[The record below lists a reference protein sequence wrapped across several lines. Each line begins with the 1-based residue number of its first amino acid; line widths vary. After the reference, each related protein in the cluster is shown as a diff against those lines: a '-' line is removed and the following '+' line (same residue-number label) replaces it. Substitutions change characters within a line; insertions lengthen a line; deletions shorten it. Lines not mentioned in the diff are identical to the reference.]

1 MPIAFKQSLEN
12 LIREKAPGPS
22 ASFSV
27 FHLLL
32 ALSIIAEKPVGRSK
46 LAEELDLGE
55 GVARTLIGCLRDA
68 GLIKTSKA
76 GCFLTDKGLRLWK
89 ECESTF
95 KMTKIGKSEL
105 TFADYNFAIL
115 VKNRGH
121 KVRSGMEQR
130 DAAVM
135 AGAKGATTMIFKKGR
150 LIFPSTNKDVAEDF
164 PEASTQISSLLGL
177 KENDAIIVASSD
189 SSCKAEYG
197 ALAAAWTLL
206 NDNREK

>member
-12 LIREKAPGPS
+12 LIRQKAPGPS

-27 FHLLL
+27 CHLIL
-32 ALSIIAEKPVGRSK
+32 ALAIIAEKPVGRNK

-55 GVARTLIGCLRDA
+55 GVARTLIGRLRDA

-89 ECESTF
+89 EYESTF
-95 KMTKIGKSEL
+95 KMTEIGRSEL
-105 TFADYNFAIL
+105 TFGDHSFAIL
-115 VKNRGH
+115 VRNRGH
-121 KVRSGMEQR
+121 KVKLGLEQR

-135 AGAKGATTMIFKKGR
+135 AGAKGATTMLFKKGR
-150 LIFPSTNKDVAEDF
+150 LIFPSTNKGVARDF
-164 PEASTQISSLLGL
+164 PEASKQISNLLGL
-177 KENDAIIVASSD
+177 RENDAIIVASSD
-189 SSCKAEYG
+189 SPCKAEYG

-206 NDNREK
+206 NDHREK